1 MNIAR
6 YVGKAPARVNPELSA
21 VLPSAFRPGDE
32 FEDKRTQGIKDPN
45 MTYTSRTRRVFVLED
60 VSQGLAYFSTKERH
74 TGKTS
79 TAMGATEYGSSGK
92 GESIFDL
99 KAGMWI
105 EFITKYKITSYGQD
119 IFMTEKVVMQP
130 KP

>member
-1 MNIAR
+1 MFWF
-6 YVGKAPARVNPELSA
+6 PELTEEP
-21 VLPSAFRPGDE
+21 LQPGDE